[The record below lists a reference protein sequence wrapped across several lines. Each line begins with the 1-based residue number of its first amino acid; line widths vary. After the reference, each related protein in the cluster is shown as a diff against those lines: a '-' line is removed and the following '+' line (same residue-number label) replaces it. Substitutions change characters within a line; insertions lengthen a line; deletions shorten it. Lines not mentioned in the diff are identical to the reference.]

1 MIIKIIEI
9 LRIAGASFGIYW
21 SYHLGMSSATPAESV
36 LHLLSPWLLVS
47 IAGSSG
53 IEGLIFGKQAAAEKG
68 FEEGSNYQKQSAIA
82 LLSYAVISLAVYFGG
97 LGTNAEIT
105 IVLAFIFF
113 MIFSAS
119 NHAYQAIVNRNFK
132 WANLNRPF
140 LTVMLIVAV
149 WYPVVNS
156 LFK

>member
-1 MIIKIIEI
+1 
-9 LRIAGASFGIYW
+9 
-21 SYHLGMSSATPAESV
+21 
-36 LHLLSPWLLVS
+36 
-47 IAGSSG
+47 
-53 IEGLIFGKQAAAEKG
+53 
-68 FEEGSNYQKQSAIA
+68 
-82 LLSYAVISLAVYFGG
+82 LLSYAVISLVVYFGG
-97 LGTNAEIT
+97 LGINAEIT

-156 LFK
+156 LFN

>member
-1 MIIKIIEI
+1 LIIKIIEI